1 MSAGAGR
8 NKMTQTI
15 EQLEDEAL
23 ICADCPPLWWDSS
36 YEIAQRLMATHPTV
50 NADDVGLQQVFDWVI
65 ALPEFADDPAL
76 VNDAILQDILRE
88 WYEESN
94 PICLN

>member
-1 MSAGAGR
+1 MA
-8 NKMTQTI
+8 TQTVDWQ
-15 EQLEDEAL
+15 EGEA
-23 ICADCPPLWWDSS
+23 IACADCPPLWWESS
-36 YEIAQRLMATHPTV
+36 YEIAQRLMAIHPQV
-50 NADDVGLQQVFDWVI
+50 HADDVGLQQVFDWVI

-76 VNDAILQDILRE
+76 VNDGILQDILRE